1 MLLPKELT
9 TVTPLSKTIALIMFT
24 LLPIIAFILG
34 MKYQAGLINFKPLPP
49 PEQIA
54 CTMDAMLCPDGSS
67 VGRSGPNCEF
77 SPCPT
82 VTDENNTFCG
92 GIAGIA
98 CPVGY
103 SCQLEGNY
111 PDAGGVCIKEQE
123 ERVKPQITKSSD
135 PQCCSNSLLEKRY
148 RCVQNCGPPV
158 ARSDDPEPGYS
169 CLSPQIYENRMKFGC
184 PICLSSSTS
193 IFTPQG
199 NINIKSINV
208 GTIVWTTDTKGEKI
222 AQPVIKISSTL
233 VPKNHKMLHLTLQ
246 DGRDLFVSSGHPTIN
261 GKTVDKL
268 MVGDEY
274 DSSRVLKTEVISY
287 KDSKT
292 YDILPAGET
301 GFYWAN
307 RILMGSTLK

>member
-1 MLLPKELT
+1 MSLPKELT

-54 CTMDAMLCPDGSS
+54 CTMEAKVCPDGSA

-82 VTDENNTFCG
+82 PIDEKNTFCG

-98 CPVGY
+98 CPEGFE
-103 SCQLEGNY
+103 CQLEGNY
-111 PDAGGVCIKEQE
+111 PDAGGTCIKESE
-123 ERVKPQITKSSD
+123 DIGEPRVTVMPN
-135 PQCCSNSLLEKRY
+135 PQCCSDSLLEKRY

-169 CLSPQIYENRMKFGC
+169 CLSPEQYQNRFKFGC

-199 NINIKSINV
+199 DINVKNIKI
-208 GTIVWTTDTKGEKI
+208 GTIIWTINTKGEKI
-222 AQPVIKISSTL
+222 TQPVIKISSTL

-268 MVGDEY
+268 KIGEEY
-274 DSSRVLKTEVISY
+274 DNSQVIKTEIISY

-301 GFYWAN
+301 GFYWSN
-307 RILMGSTLK
+307 HILMGSTLK